1 MVDLSKHLARA
12 KQSLDRNHF
21 EIVFETIAEC
31 VDVDPGNVEV
41 HRILCDAA
49 KRKAKL
55 GDKAGLFGNLTV
67 AIPSFSKDPQKLFA
81 TAVKRLF
88 KVYDNKTLYECGFT
102 AQQAAAAGAKPMA
115 DVAILYYEEARSTG
129 LFHEKCLWNLAHVY
143 IERFKAGG
151 QKDEKLLD
159 NGLRTIHE
167 LDRAMPTHPE
177 AGKVLKNWEALK
189 SMLKRNQ
196 AGATGDYR
204 SQLAS
209 DTGARKAEVMNR
221 MIRTPEDAKEVLGYL
236 EEELKVSPGD
246 KALWIKKGTILARYG
261 SGDEARAA
269 LAEAQRLDPTDFIV
283 SCQLADLDL
292 ADLRRTAEKAKAAGQ
307 GAEEADKALASAE
320 ISEFRRRIERQPTD
334 MNHRYQLGLRLAK
347 GGDVEG
353 AAAEFQRSVNDARLK
368 RSSLRYLG
376 WCFAKKNLLD
386 LARQQYDAYLALAED
401 EAADEAKEV
410 RYQRARVLEA
420 LGRKDEAI
428 ADYNRLM
435 AIDLGF
441 RDASVRLTKLQGG

>member
-1 MVDLSKHLARA
+1 MVDLSKHIARA
-12 KQSLDRNHF
+12 KQGLDRNAF
-21 EIVFETIAEC
+21 ELVFETVAEC
-31 VDVDPGNVEV
+31 IDVDPGNLEV

-55 GDKAGLFGNLTV
+55 GEKSGLFGLTV
-67 AIPSFSKDPQKLFA
+67 AIPAFSKDPQKLFA
-81 TAVKRLF
+81 GAVKRLF
-88 KVYDNKTLYECGFT
+88 KGYDNKLLYECGLH
-102 AQQAAAAGAKPMA
+102 AQAAAAAGSKAMT
-115 DVAILYYEEARSTG
+115 DVSILYYEEARGTG
-129 LFHEKCLWNLAHVY
+129 LFHEKCLWNLAHAY
-143 IERFKAGG
+143 MERFKAGG
-151 QKDEKLLD
+151 QKDEATLD
-159 NGLRTIHE
+159 LALRTIHE
-167 LDRAMPTHPE
+167 LDRAMPTHAE

-189 SMLKRNQ
+189 SMLKRNKG
-196 AGATGDYR
+196 GAATDYR

-221 MIRTPEDAKEVLGYL
+221 MIRTPDDAREVLQYID
-236 EEELKVSPGD
+236 EELKANPGD
-246 KALWIKKGTILARYG
+246 KAMWIKKGGILARYG
-261 SGDEARAA
+261 SADDARAA
-269 LAEAQRLDPTDFIV
+269 LREAQRLDPNDFIV

-292 ADLRRTAEKAKAAGQ
+292 ADLRKTFERAKAAGQ
-307 GAEEADKALASAE
+307 GVEEAEKSVLTAE

-347 GGDVEG
+347 SGDVEG

-368 RSSLRYLG
+368 KSSLRYLG

-401 EAADEAKEV
+401 ETADEAKEV
-410 RYQRARVLEA
+410 RYQRARVLEG
-420 LGRKDEAI
+420 LGRKDDAI

-441 RDASVRLTKLQGG
+441 RDASARLTKLQGG